1 MKGGNVMPKVTVFKQ
16 DGTQAGDVELNE
28 AVFGIEPNTH
38 VLHEA
43 VLMQR
48 ASLRQGTHA
57 VKNRSEVRGG
67 GRKPWRQK
75 GTGRARQGSIRSPQ
89 WVGGGVVF
97 GPTTERNYSYKLPK
111 KVRRLAL
118 RSALSSKVKEE
129 DLFVLEDISLDAPKT
144 KEIVNLLDA
153 LKAGEKALIV
163 TTDRNDNVIRSANNL
178 KSVKVLTVEEVNV
191 LDLLTHDKLVITKDA
206 AEKAGEVFA

>member
-1 MKGGNVMPKVTVFKQ
+1 MPKVALFKQ
-16 DGTQAGDVELNE
+16 DGSNAGEVELNE
-28 AVFGIEPNTH
+28 AVFGIEPNEH

-48 ASLRQGTHA
+48 ASMRQGTHA

-97 GPTTERNYSYKLPK
+97 GPTPRSYSYKLPK

-118 RSALSSKVKEE
+118 KSALSSKVKEE
-129 DLFVLEDISLDAPKT
+129 GIFVLESIAIDAPKT
-144 KEIVNLLDA
+144 KEIINLLDA
-153 LKAGEKALIV
+153 LKVEQKVLIV
-163 TTDRNDNVIRSANNL
+163 TADKDVTVARSANNL
-178 KSVKVLTVEEVNV
+178 KTVKVLTVEELNV
-191 LDLLTHDKLVITKDA
+191 LDLLAYDKLIISKDA
-206 AEKAGEVFA
+206 VEKAGEVLA